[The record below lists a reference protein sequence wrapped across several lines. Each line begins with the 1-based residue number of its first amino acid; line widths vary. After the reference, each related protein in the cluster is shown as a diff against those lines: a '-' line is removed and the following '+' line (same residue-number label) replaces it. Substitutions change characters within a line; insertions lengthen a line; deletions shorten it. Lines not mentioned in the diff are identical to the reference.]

1 MTLKKWQYNFELFR
15 RWINAIPLK
24 LNDQANLTDQEKYRL
39 NETTKIENYFIEE
52 IDQRK
57 SCNKKI
63 SKYVTTFD

>member
-1 MTLKKWQYNFELFR
+1 MTLKKWQYNFELFQ
-15 RWINAIPLK
+15 RWINAISLK
-24 LNDQANLTDQEKYRL
+24 LTDQANLTDQEKYRL
-39 NETTKIENYFIEE
+39 NEITKIENYFIEE

>member
-1 MTLKKWQYNFELFR
+1 MNSYSYFELFQ
-15 RWINAIPLK
+15 RWINTIPLR
-24 LNDQANLTDQEKYRL
+24 LTDQANLTDQEKYRL
-39 NETTKIENYFIEE
+39 NEISKIENYFIEE

>member
-24 LNDQANLTDQEKYRL
+24 LTDQANLTDQEKYRL

>member
-24 LNDQANLTDQEKYRL
+24 LTGQANLTDQEKYRL